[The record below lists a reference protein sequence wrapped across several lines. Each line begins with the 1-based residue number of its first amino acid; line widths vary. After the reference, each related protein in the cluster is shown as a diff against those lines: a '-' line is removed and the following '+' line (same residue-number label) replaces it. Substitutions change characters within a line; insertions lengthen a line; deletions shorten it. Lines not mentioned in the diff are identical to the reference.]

1 MRVDRVQEF
10 EDWLECLRDHRG
22 RAKIVGRLERLS
34 LGNPGVV
41 APCGDGLSE
50 MKIDFGPGYRV
61 YYWQR
66 GEVALVLRGGDKDTQ
81 DHDIREAKKLMEMYR

>member
-1 MRVDRVQEF
+1 
-10 EDWLECLRDHRG
+10 
-22 RAKIVGRLERLS
+22 
-34 LGNPGVV
+34 
-41 APCGDGLSE
+41 

-66 GEVALVLRGGDKDTQ
+66 GEVALVLCGGDKDTQ